1 MDHRIIAPRKQIF
14 EKRAKTERVLYAII
28 FVLFT
33 AIAASYLYVLFW
45 CFMSGTKTHTEVVLT
60 PFALPEKWH
69 FSHYIEVFDVM
80 NVNGSGFFTMFL
92 NSVYFS
98 VVGGFLTTM
107 SSMTLAY
114 VTAKYKFRGSGF
126 FFTGSLI
133 MILLPI
139 YGQGGSMYVLLKNLG
154 FLNSR
159 LMIFSSLGGM
169 GMNYMYFHAFF
180 QNLSWSYAEAAQL
193 DGASDYGIFFKVMLP
208 LALPMFGAI
217 FLMVWLAEW
226 NNYGSA
232 LLYLPQ
238 MPTLAVGMY
247 LFRDDMYQFARTDML
262 WAGSFLISLPPLI
275 LFIFFSNTLMSNIS
289 LGGIKE

>member
-1 MDHRIIAPRKQIF
+1 
-14 EKRAKTERVLYAII
+14 
-28 FVLFT
+28 
-33 AIAASYLYVLFW
+33 
-45 CFMSGTKTHTEVVLT
+45 
-60 PFALPEKWH
+60 
-69 FSHYIEVFDVM
+69 
-80 NVNGSGFFTMFL
+80 
-92 NSVYFS
+92 
-98 VVGGFLTTM
+98 
-107 SSMTLAY
+107 
-114 VTAKYKFRGSGF
+114 
-126 FFTGSLI
+126 
-133 MILLPI
+133 
-139 YGQGGSMYVLLKNLG
+139 
-154 FLNSR
+154 
-159 LMIFSSLGGM
+159 
-169 GMNYMYFHAFF
+169 MNYMYFHAFF